1 MLDSINTN
9 NYIYGGHIFMKK
21 LLISILSILTIFA
34 LSTAVV
40 FAARHHQPNANA
52 PTVTIA
58 QIQQNG
64 YDDQRV
70 LVEGKFTDHKY
81 KDVYVFTDTEGN
93 TILAEVDDDI
103 WYQLSMDT
111 PVRIYAEVD
120 KDWHGV
126 ELDVKN
132 IEKLK

>member
-1 MLDSINTN
+1 
-9 NYIYGGHIFMKK
+9 MKK
-21 LLISILSILTIFA
+21 LLIVILSILTIFA

-40 FAARHHQPNANA
+40 FAARHHQPNAQ
-52 PTVTIA
+52 TVTIS
-58 QIQQNG
+58 QIKQSG

-70 LVEGKFTDHKY
+70 LIEGKFTDHKY

-93 TILAEVDDDI
+93 TVLAEVDDDI

-120 KDWHGV
+120 KNWHGI
-126 ELDVKN
+126 ELEVKN
-132 IEKLK
+132 IEKL

>member
-1 MLDSINTN
+1 
-9 NYIYGGHIFMKK
+9 MKK
-21 LLISILSILTIFA
+21 LLIAILSILTIFV

-40 FAARHHQPNANA
+40 FAARHHQPRNVQ
-52 PTVTIA
+52 TVTIA

-70 LVEGKFTDHKY
+70 LIEGKFTDHKY

-93 TILAEVDDDI
+93 TITAEVDDDI

-120 KDWHGV
+120 KDWHGI

-132 IEKLK
+132 IEKLN